1 MKNNAKYKLALEKIM
16 GIIYR
21 RRQMSNYFS
30 TSESVT
36 EGHPDKIC
44 DQASDAILDAILEKD
59 PFGRVAIEALA
70 TRGLIFIAGEISTE
84 CYVELAEIVRSLL
97 YEIGYIDTDM
107 GIDAETC
114 SVVSAIQGQSS
125 DIAMGVNIG
134 GAGDQGMMYG
144 YASDETPELMP
155 MPIMI
160 AHGLV
165 RRLAEVRKGNIIDYL
180 HPDGKAQVTVEYNNE
195 GKPLRIDSIVVSTQ
209 HHVNVKNER
218 LHEDIKKMVI
228 KEVVANELI
237 DDRTKILI
245 NPTGRFVI
253 GGPQGDTG
261 LTGRKIIVDTYG
273 GVAHHG
279 GGCFSGKDPTKVDR
293 SASYMARYVAKN
305 IVSAG
310 ICKRIEVALSYA
322 IGVAEPTSI
331 AVETYGTGKIDDKRI
346 IEILRKLFDFTPQGI
361 IDKLK
366 LRRSIYKR
374 TACYGHF
381 GREEQGF
388 SWEIC
393 DMADAIKREANI

>member
-1 MKNNAKYKLALEKIM
+1 MA
-16 GIIYR
+16 
-21 RRQMSNYFS
+21 NYFI

-44 DQASDAILDAILEKD
+44 DQVSDAILDAVLEKD
-59 PFGRVAIEALA
+59 PFGRVAVEVLA
-70 TRGLIFIAGEISTE
+70 TRGLIVVSGEISTE
-84 CYVELAEIVRSLL
+84 CYVDLAEIVRSLL
-97 YEIGYIDTDM
+97 YEIGYTDADM

-114 SVVSAIQGQSS
+114 AVISAIQGQSS

-144 YASDETPELMP
+144 FATDETPELMP
-155 MPIMI
+155 MPIML

-165 RRLAEVRKGNIIDYL
+165 RRLAEIRKVNVVNYL
-180 HPDGKAQVTVEYNNE
+180 HPDGKTQVTIEYNNE
-195 GKPLRIDSIVVSTQ
+195 GKPLRVDTILISAQ
-209 HHVNVKNER
+209 HHVDVSNEKI
-218 LHEDIKKMVI
+218 HEDIKKLVI
-228 KEVVANELI
+228 EEVVSSDLI

-273 GVAHHG
+273 GIAHHG

-305 IVSAG
+305 LVASG
-310 ICKRIEVALSYA
+310 VCKKVEVALSYA

-331 AVETYGTGKIDDKRI
+331 AVETFGTARIEDSKIVA
-346 IEILRKLFDFTPQGI
+346 ILRKLFDFTPQGI

-366 LRRSIYKR
+366 LRRPIYRR

-388 SWEIC
+388 TWEVC
-393 DMADAIKREANI
+393 DMADAIKREAGIG

>member
-1 MKNNAKYKLALEKIM
+1 MT
-16 GIIYR
+16 
-21 RRQMSNYFS
+21 NYFI

-44 DQASDAILDAILEKD
+44 DQVSDAILDAVLEKD
-59 PFGRVAIEALA
+59 PFGRVAVEVLA
-70 TRGLIFIAGEISTE
+70 TRGLIFVSGEVSTE
-84 CYVELAEIVRSLL
+84 CYVEIADIVRSLL
-97 YEIGYIDTDM
+97 YEIGYTDTDM

-114 SVVSAIQGQSS
+114 AVVSAIQAQSG

-144 YASDETPELMP
+144 FATDETSELMP
-155 MPIMI
+155 MSLML
-160 AHGLV
+160 AHALV
-165 RRLAEVRKGNIIDYL
+165 RRLAEIRKANIVNYL
-180 HPDGKAQVTVEYNNE
+180 HPDGKAQVTIEYDKE
-195 GKPLRIDSIVVSTQ
+195 GKPLRVDTILVSAQ
-209 HHVNVKNER
+209 HHVDVSNEKI
-218 LHEDIKKMVI
+218 HEDIKKLVI
-228 KEVVANELI
+228 KEAVKNQLI

-273 GVAHHG
+273 GIAHHG

-305 IVSAG
+305 LVASG
-310 ICKRIEVALSYA
+310 VCKKVEVALSYA

-331 AVETYGTGKIDDKRI
+331 AVETFGTAKIEDSKTVT
-346 IEILRKLFDFTPQGI
+346 ILRKLFDFTPQGI

-366 LRRSIYKR
+366 LRRPIYKR

-388 SWEIC
+388 TWEIC
-393 DMADAIKREANI
+393 DMADAIKREAGIG

>member
-1 MKNNAKYKLALEKIM
+1 MT
-16 GIIYR
+16 
-21 RRQMSNYFS
+21 NYFI

-44 DQASDAILDAILEKD
+44 DQVSDAILDAVLEKD
-59 PFGRVAIEALA
+59 PFGRVAIEVLA
-70 TRGLIFIAGEISTE
+70 TRGLIFVSGEMSTE
-84 CYVELAEIVRSLL
+84 CYVEIADIVRSLL
-97 YEIGYIDTDM
+97 YEIGYTDTDM
-107 GIDAETC
+107 GIDSETC
-114 SVVSAIQGQSS
+114 AVVSAIQAQSG

-144 YASDETPELMP
+144 FATDETSELMP
-155 MPIMI
+155 MPLML

-165 RRLAEVRKGNIIDYL
+165 RRLAEIRKANIVNYL
-180 HPDGKAQVTVEYNNE
+180 HPDGKAQVTIEYDNE
-195 GKPLRIDSIVVSTQ
+195 RKPLRVDTILISAQ
-209 HHVNVKNER
+209 HHVDVKNEKI
-218 LHEDIKKMVI
+218 HGDIKKLVI
-228 KEVVANELI
+228 EEVVKSQLI

-273 GVAHHG
+273 GIAHHG

-305 IVSAG
+305 LVASG
-310 ICKRIEVALSYA
+310 VCKKVEVALSYA

-331 AVETYGTGKIDDKRI
+331 AVETFGTAKIEDSKTVT
-346 IEILRKLFDFTPQGI
+346 ILRKLFDFTPQGI

-366 LRRSIYKR
+366 LRRPIYKR

-388 SWEIC
+388 TWEIC
-393 DMADAIKREANI
+393 DMVDAIKREAGIG

>member
-1 MKNNAKYKLALEKIM
+1 MT
-16 GIIYR
+16 
-21 RRQMSNYFS
+21 NYFI

-44 DQASDAILDAILEKD
+44 DQVSDAILDAVLEKD
-59 PFGRVAIEALA
+59 PFGRVAIEVLA
-70 TRGLIFIAGEISTE
+70 TRGLIFVSGEMSTE
-84 CYVELAEIVRSLL
+84 CYVEIADIVRSLL
-97 YEIGYIDTDM
+97 YEIGYTDTDM

-114 SVVSAIQGQSS
+114 AVVSAIQAQSG

-144 YASDETPELMP
+144 FATDETSELMP
-155 MPIMI
+155 MPLML

-165 RRLAEVRKGNIIDYL
+165 RRLAEIRKANIVNYL
-180 HPDGKAQVTVEYNNE
+180 HPDGKAQVTIEYDNE
-195 GKPLRIDSIVVSTQ
+195 RKPLRVDTILISAQ
-209 HHVNVKNER
+209 HHVDVKNEKI
-218 LHEDIKKMVI
+218 HGDIKKLVI
-228 KEVVANELI
+228 EEVVKSQLI

-273 GVAHHG
+273 GIAHHG

-305 IVSAG
+305 LVASG
-310 ICKRIEVALSYA
+310 VCKKVEVALSYA

-331 AVETYGTGKIDDKRI
+331 AVETFGTAKIEDSKTVT
-346 IEILRKLFDFTPQGI
+346 ILRKLFDFTPQGI

-366 LRRSIYKR
+366 LRRPIYKR

-388 SWEIC
+388 TWEIC
-393 DMADAIKREANI
+393 DMVDAIKREAGIG